1 MAVQGLRL
9 APEAIGHCPNRPNAG
24 PSDWLARPAMLTVPC
39 HQVEKR
45 GRRSGAHAMKMWQ
58 ILGYGKGFLRANRET
73 GFSLDGFVYAESA
86 NEAFDRAIALAK
98 REWPEIAQVE
108 QVDLPRPVINAG
120 EIVEVKEEVNGV
132 EEGVELLWD

>member
-1 MAVQGLRL
+1 
-9 APEAIGHCPNRPNAG
+9 
-24 PSDWLARPAMLTVPC
+24 
-39 HQVEKR
+39 
-45 GRRSGAHAMKMWQ
+45 MKMWQ

-108 QVDLPRPVINAG
+108 QGDLPRPVINAD
-120 EIVEVKEEVNGV
+120 EIDEFKNEVDGV
-132 EEGVELLWD
+132 EEGVELIWDEQEAVPWIFR